1 MLVEIFPCWKQG
13 TTKTQG
19 RLIRPKSLFGPGSTG
34 SPRAI
39 ASGSGPKNIRKLY
52 RILSAAILT
61 GPASQH
67 LFRATGN
74 PLTNYMPYTHSP
86 FNMCFKYSSKL
97 PDASEINAQ
106 ERLDQRLNNSRIN
119 ESEKLFQMAFSKK
132 IISLINMGLTKRNQ
146 YLK

>member
-1 MLVEIFPCWKQG
+1 MLEAGYNKNAG
-13 TTKTQG
+13 TSNKAKVTLRAGVHAHPEPLHPDLDRKT
-19 RLIRPKSLFGPGSTG
+19 LENYIEFC
-34 SPRAI
+34 
-39 ASGSGPKNIRKLY
+39 
-52 RILSAAILT
+52 LSAAILT

-74 PLTNYMPYTHSP
+74 PLTNYMPYTHSQ